1 MIPIVSILSLV
12 SGLLSFFIC
21 FRLWRRS
28 VALRNLIMRQFA
40 YCYFFFGLFFLFFVA
55 PGTIHTNGTLIAV
68 DAALAYLSLF
78 VTIAYFIQI
87 PLELFKQFFWA
98 KFIFWLTVLSGSI
111 LFIGNIIYLEA
122 PLVISRG
129 PFVYYLI
136 QGNPLIQL
144 LNELIPVVFDV
155 IGIIFFISQGYYLAQ
170 QAKSSQDNSAE
181 TRSVT
186 YRSYNIAAGWSIL
199 LVAGALNIYGSA
211 PAPKPIA
218 IFLATAVSVVGLLVV
233 YRGIYRMG
241 SSYSY

>member
-98 KFIFWLTVLSGSI
+98 KFIFWLTVLTGSI
-111 LFIGNIIYLEA
+111 LFIGNIIYLEE
-122 PLVISRG
+122 PLVISQG

-144 LNELIPVVFDV
+144 LNGLIPVVFDV
-155 IGIIFFISQGYYLAQ
+155 IGIIFFLSQGYYLAKQ
-170 QAKSSQDNSAE
+170 VRDSPATSSD
-181 TRSVT
+181 TVSVV
-186 YRSYNIAAGWSIL
+186 YRSYNIAVGWIIL
-199 LVAGALNIYGSA
+199 LIAGVLNIYGST
-211 PAPKPIA
+211 PNPKPMA
-218 IFLATAVSVVGLLVV
+218 IFLATIAAVTGLLVV
-233 YRGIYRMG
+233 YRGIQNG
-241 SSYSY
+241 K

>member
-87 PLELFKQFFWA
+87 PLELFKQFFS
-98 KFIFWLTVLSGSI
+98 K
-111 LFIGNIIYLEA
+111 
-122 PLVISRG
+122 
-129 PFVYYLI
+129 
-136 QGNPLIQL
+136 
-144 LNELIPVVFDV
+144 
-155 IGIIFFISQGYYLAQ
+155 
-170 QAKSSQDNSAE
+170 K
-181 TRSVT
+181 
-186 YRSYNIAAGWSIL
+186 
-199 LVAGALNIYGSA
+199 
-211 PAPKPIA
+211 
-218 IFLATAVSVVGLLVV
+218 
-233 YRGIYRMG
+233 
-241 SSYSY
+241 